1 MINLNPAIEQKIN
14 QFILKVKLP
23 HQKEATNITQETQ
36 KLRDELIQKLGE
48 LTFSDSLPSREE
60 LEKQIIAHTDQLVE
74 TINLL
79 STGKSSETPLDT
91 FSQETDS
98 LVATITA
105 LFDANANDAN
115 LPKLKEKITAWQTK
129 VKDTLVKFST
139 TVELQQK
146 NESLIAKLEDN
157 LDKYSSIPEVDEPF
171 EKLVNEFKD
180 NFAQL
185 QVQEESVLFQTLDDL
200 INEIKARDE
209 GIKLNKRIDILLE
222 KTQEQVAG
230 FTQELDREVQ
240 GELAKLIKILGM
252 AQVELKN
259 ISKPCDIMQVKSVV
273 DAGEMAIKS
282 LTGQPNIILAQKLR
296 YAATTGLR
304 EIQKGSWFS
313 GLANFRDNLFHSF
326 KIPTKVLIG
335 LVFAL
340 PVNWFIMNFSPV
352 KELLSLP
359 PIIKSSNQNTQG
371 EGNQNT
377 PGEGNQNTQGEGNQN
392 AQGES
397 SQNTQGEGNQN
408 AQGEGNQ
415 NTQGEGNQNT
425 QGEGNQNTQG
435 ESSQNAQGESS
446 SNTEDRV
453 ITIIRLMWITG
464 TLGGGVS
471 LLTRLQDFDNP
482 KNQKYDDD
490 LLPLLIGLTKP
501 ILGGSFAFF
510 ILLILNSNIFPIDI
524 RRSTEDKGNDT
535 YLYGLLAMAF
545 VAGFSERLIPDLISQ
560 VEKKVIVEASSTG
573 QGLPPAI
580 LIAPPR
586 QNLALNGIQEFS
598 INPVGNYTITISPPE
613 SGKIDKNTTDAKFTY
628 TAPAQGNPG
637 DTITI
642 TATSDSGQTAKA
654 TITLTA

>member
-14 QFILKVKLP
+14 EFILKVKLA
-23 HQKEATNITQETQ
+23 HQKEATDIIQET
-36 KLRDELIQKLGE
+36 KNLKDELIQKLGG
-48 LTFSDSLPSREE
+48 LTFSDPLPSREE
-60 LEKQIIAHTDQLVE
+60 LEKQIIAHTEQLVE

-98 LVATITA
+98 LVATITT

-115 LPKLKEKITAWQTK
+115 LPKLKEKLTAWQTK
-129 VKDTLVKFST
+129 VKDTLVKFSA
-139 TVELQQK
+139 TVELQKK
-146 NESLIAKLEDN
+146 NESLIAELKDN
-157 LDKYSSIPEVDEPF
+157 LGKYSSIPEVDEPF
-171 EKLVNEFKD
+171 EKLVKEFKD

-185 QVQEESVLFQTLDDL
+185 QEASVLFQTLDDL

-209 GIKLNKRIDILLE
+209 VIKLNKRIDILLG

-230 FTQELDREVQ
+230 CTQELDREVQ

-371 EGNQNT
+371 E
-377 PGEGNQNTQGEGNQN
+377 
-392 AQGES
+392 S
-397 SQNTQGEGNQN
+397 S
-408 AQGEGNQ
+408 Q

-435 ESSQNAQGESS
+435 KNS
-446 SNTEDRV
+446 SNTEDGV

-580 LIAPPR
+580 LIAPPS
-586 QNLALNGIQEFS
+586 QNLALNKIQEFS
-598 INPVGNYTITISPPE
+598 INPVGNYTITISPPD

-637 DTITI
+637 DKITI

-654 TITLTA
+654 TVTLTA

>member
-14 QFILKVKLP
+14 EFILKVKLA
-23 HQKEATNITQETQ
+23 HQKEATDIIQET
-36 KLRDELIQKLGE
+36 KNLKDELIQKLGG
-48 LTFSDSLPSREE
+48 LTFSDPSPSREE
-60 LEKQIIAHTDQLVE
+60 LEKQIIAHIDQLVE

-98 LVATITA
+98 LVTTITIV
-105 LFDANANDAN
+105 FDANANDAN
-115 LPKLKEKITAWQTK
+115 LPKLKEKLTAWQTK

-139 TVELQQK
+139 TVELQKK
-146 NESLIAKLEDN
+146 NESLIAELKDN

-171 EKLVNEFKD
+171 EELVKEFKD

-185 QVQEESVLFQTLDDL
+185 QVQEASVLFQTLDDL

-209 GIKLNKRIDILLE
+209 VIKLNKRIDILLG

-313 GLANFRDNLFHSF
+313 GLANFRDNLFHSC

-377 PGEGNQNTQGEGNQN
+377 PGEGNQNAQGESSQNTQGEGNQN

-408 AQGEGNQ
+408 
-415 NTQGEGNQNT
+415 TQGEGNQNT
-425 QGEGNQNTQG
+425 QGKN
-435 ESSQNAQGESS
+435 S
-446 SNTEDRV
+446 SNTEDGV

-510 ILLILNSNIFPIDI
+510 ILLIINSNIFPIDI

-580 LIAPPR
+580 LIAPPS
-586 QNLALNGIQEFS
+586 QNLALNKIQEFS
-598 INPVGNYTITISPPE
+598 INPVGKYTITISPPD

-628 TAPAQGNPG
+628 TAPAQGNAG

>member
-1 MINLNPAIEQKIN
+1 MINLNPAIEQKFN
-14 QFILKVKLP
+14 EF
-23 HQKEATNITQETQ
+23 
-36 KLRDELIQKLGE
+36 IQKLGE
-48 LTFSDSLPSREE
+48 LTFSDPLPSREE
-60 LEKQIIAHTDQLVE
+60 LEKQIIAHIDQLVE

-79 STGKSSETPLDT
+79 STGKISEIPLDT
-91 FSQETDS
+91 LSQEIDS
-98 LVATITA
+98 LVATITIV
-105 LFDANANDAN
+105 FDANANDAN
-115 LPKLKEKITAWQTK
+115 LPELEQKLTAWQTK
-129 VKDTLVKFST
+129 IKDTLVKFSA
-139 TVELQQK
+139 TVELQKK
-146 NESLIAKLEDN
+146 NESLIAELKDN

-171 EKLVNEFKD
+171 EKLVKEFKD

-185 QVQEESVLFQTLDDL
+185 QEASVLFQTLDDL

-209 GIKLNKRIDILLE
+209 VIKLNKRIDILLG

-359 PIIKSSNQNTQG
+359 PIIKSS
-371 EGNQNT
+371 
-377 PGEGNQNTQGEGNQN
+377 
-392 AQGES
+392 
-397 SQNTQGEGNQN
+397 SQNTQGQ
-408 AQGEGNQ
+408 GNQ

-435 ESSQNAQGESS
+435 QGNQNTQGEGNQNTPGEGNQNTPGEGNQNTQGEGNQNTPGEGNQNAQEKNSS
-446 SNTEDRV
+446 KDGV

-510 ILLILNSNIFPIDI
+510 ILLIINSNIFPIDI

-580 LIAPPR
+580 LIAPPS
-586 QNLALNGIQEFS
+586 QNLALNKIQEFS
-598 INPVGNYTITISPPE
+598 INPVGKYTITISPPD

-628 TAPAQGNPG
+628 TAPAQGNAG